1 MHRSGVDPAGRTA
14 LRAAAAAVA
23 RAGGGK
29 ARFADDELLAKLKG
43 VLPARATHLV
53 AQATDEDAKPPRTL
67 KVLFALARGGCAIV
81 RPSWVDASRAAGRW
95 VDVERHLAGYGPPR
109 TAGAGRRIL
118 DGLAVHVAPSA
129 LGPKDPS
136 SSALTALVSAAGG
149 RSVAL
154 RHAAVALVGTNW
166 KPGECRQAGLR
177 ALHRSGC
184 ALRFRWLCEAV
195 EAGDASAVARELYA
209 TNN

>member
-23 RAGGGK
+23 RSGGGK

-81 RPSWVDASRAAGRW
+81 RPSWIEASRAAGSW
-95 VDVERHLAGYGPPR
+95 GDVADHLAGYGPPR
-109 TAGAGRRIL
+109 AAGAGRRIL
-118 DGLAVHVAPSA
+118 DGLAVHVAPTA

-136 SSALTALVSAAGG
+136 APALTALVSAAGG

-154 RHAAVALVGTNW
+154 RHAAVALVGADW
-166 KPGECRQAGLR
+166 KAAECRQAGLR

-195 EAGDASAVARELYA
+195 EAGDADAVARELYA
-209 TNN
+209 TNR

>member
-1 MHRSGVDPAGRTA
+1 MASVGRLMIPTQ
-14 LRAAAAAVA
+14 AASE
-23 RAGGGK
+23 
-29 ARFADDELLAKLKG
+29 DE
-43 VLPARATHLV
+43 
-53 AQATDEDAKPPRTL
+53 KPPRTL

-81 RPSWVDASRAAGRW
+81 RPSWVDASRAEGRW
-95 VDVERHLAGYGPPR
+95 ADVEQHLAGYGPPR
-109 TAGAGRRIL
+109 PAGAGRRIL

-166 KPGECRQAGLR
+166 KPSDCRQAGLR

-195 EAGDASAVARELYA
+195 EAGDADAVARELYA

>member
-1 MHRSGVDPAGRTA
+1 MKNYLVHPTNSLISTQ
-14 LRAAAAAVA
+14 
-23 RAGGGK
+23 
-29 ARFADDELLAKLKG
+29 AKLKG

-53 AQATDEDAKPPRTL
+53 AQASPEDAKPPRTL

-95 VDVERHLAGYGPPR
+95 ADVEQHLAGYGPPR
-109 TAGAGRRIL
+109 AAGAGRRIL
-118 DGLAVHVAPSA
+118 DGLAVHVAPTA

-136 SSALTALVSAAGG
+136 ASALTALVSAAGG

-154 RHAAVALVGTNW
+154 RHAAVALVGADW
-166 KPGECRQAGLR
+166 KAAECRQAGLR

-209 TNN
+209 TNH